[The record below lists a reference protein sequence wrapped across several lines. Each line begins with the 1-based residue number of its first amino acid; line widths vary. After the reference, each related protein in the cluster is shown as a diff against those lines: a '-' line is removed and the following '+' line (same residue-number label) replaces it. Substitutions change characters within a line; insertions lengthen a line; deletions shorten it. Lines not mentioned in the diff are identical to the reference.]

1 MLKFDTMVHVASSG
15 TPGQR
20 NFESP
25 LRSNSRWQTAPKV
38 SIFNSA
44 ADCSISLKS
53 GTEFDHMTANTL
65 QTFKV
70 IASMIKVTV

>member
-25 LRSNSRWQTAPKV
+25 LPVKFKMEDGAQS
-38 SIFNSA
+38 FN
-44 ADCSISLKS
+44 L
-53 GTEFDHMTANTL
+53 
-65 QTFKV
+65 
-70 IASMIKVTV
+70 